1 MSTPSDLSTV
11 AELKGKM
18 AGILRDL
25 QGAVDLS
32 IELRAKSSTDKAEV
46 TKLWEEF
53 LGTFFNY
60 IKQRSREAKDNL
72 LGSISWHRLKLF

>member
-1 MSTPSDLSTV
+1 MSTV
-11 AELKGKM
+11 ADLKEKM
-18 AGILRDL
+18 AALLRDL

-32 IELRAKSSTDKAEV
+32 IELRARSSADKAEV
-46 TKLWEEF
+46 TRLWEEF

-72 LGSISWHRLKLF
+72 LGTISWHRLKLF